1 MGVLAL
7 TRKIGQSINIGDD
20 VVITVERIKGNFAR
34 LVISAPDE
42 VFILRTELVKQTDH
56 RDDLFTNANDQA
68 VISAVIFRLFMQS

>member
-34 LVISAPDE
+34 LVIFAPDE

-56 RDDLFTNANDQA
+56 RDDLFTNAND
-68 VISAVIFRLFMQS
+68 

>member
-56 RDDLFTNANDQA
+56 RYDLFTNAND
-68 VISAVIFRLFMQS
+68 

>member
-56 RDDLFTNANDQA
+56 RDDLFTNAND
-68 VISAVIFRLFMQS
+68 

>member
-1 MGVLAL
+1 VVMGVLAL

-56 RDDLFTNANDQA
+56 RDDLFTNAND
-68 VISAVIFRLFMQS
+68 